1 MFLRQINL
9 RKEGREY
16 TYLKVVENTWEGGRT
31 QQKTLVNFGNVGGWP
46 KERLE
51 EVVNLLTKFLASDMV
66 LFSRITLDRC
76 RQLGPYLPLSALWDR
91 VGLDEIIEKA
101 LVARKA
107 DDRVTQCAKA
117 IVLTRLVSPCSK
129 RALSESLSR
138 DIEIP
143 GVSSDVLP
151 LQSYYRTL
159 EYLADA
165 KSEIEKGVHARLA
178 HLFNQ
183 DVSLVFYDLTSS
195 YFEGKCCAL
204 AKRGYSREHRPDLLQ
219 IEIGLLVDGEGTPI
233 GHEVF
238 DGNVKDVRTV
248 LGTLDRLKEEFG
260 VRRCVFVSDDGMASE
275 ANLGEIEQR
284 GYEYITSL
292 SLGKSVIGQELARTC
307 RPHKSWQKVS
317 DNLWLEPLAKQGEVR
332 YIGSYNPERA
342 ASTWEHRK
350 ARLAD
355 CIEYL
360 RSVERERKR
369 RGPKRTVDDRIMAA
383 DRFLRRKGC
392 RRLIHLERGEEG
404 ALVWK
409 LDRDALRRE
418 RRTDGLLILK
428 TNSKTLSDEE
438 VAKGYRMLWRV
449 EDAFRHIKSPIQLRP
464 IRHWSDPRVLGHVFI
479 CVLAY
484 TLERLYEQELEKAGL
499 ALSARSALDE
509 LGQIMVVTLEANGR
523 QLRRRTEISP
533 RQRQLLSAAGVKEV
547 PELW

>member
-9 RKEGREY
+9 KKEGREY
-16 TYLKVVENTWEGGRT
+16 SYLKVVENTWEGGRT

-46 KERLE
+46 KEKLE
-51 EVVNLLTKFLASDMV
+51 EVVNLLTTFLASDMV
-66 LFSRITLDRC
+66 LFDRITLDRC

-91 VGLDEIIEKA
+91 VGLDEIIERSLA
-101 LVARKA
+101 SRKA
-107 DDRVTQCAKA
+107 DDRVTQCTKA
-117 IVLTRLVSPCSK
+117 MVLTRLVRPSSK
-129 RALSESLSR
+129 KALSEALSR

-159 EYLADA
+159 EYLAEA
-165 KSEIEKGVHARLA
+165 AGEIEKGVHARLK

-195 YFEGKCCAL
+195 YFEGKCCKR
-204 AKRGYSREHRPDLLQ
+204 AKRGYSRDHRPDLLQ
-219 IEIGLLVDGEGTPI
+219 IEIGLLVDGQGIPI

-248 LGTLDRLKEEFG
+248 VGALDRLKKEFG

-275 ANLGEIEQR
+275 ANLAEIEQR

-292 SLGKSVIGQELARTC
+292 SLGKSLVGQELIRTC
-307 RPHKSWQKVS
+307 RPRKSWQKLS
-317 DNLWLEPLAKQGEVR
+317 DNLWLEPLAQHGKVR

-350 ARLAD
+350 TRLAE
-355 CIEYL
+355 CIEHL
-360 RSVERERKR
+360 RSIERERPR
-369 RGPKRTVDDRIMAA
+369 RGPKRTVDDRMMAA

-392 RRLIHLERGEEG
+392 RRLIQLERGEEG
-404 ALVWK
+404 ALRWK
-409 LDRDALRRE
+409 LDRDALRAV

-428 TNSKTLSDEE
+428 TNSRELSDVE
-438 VAKGYRMLWRV
+438 VAKGYRTLWRV

-484 TLERLYEQELEKAGL
+484 TLERLYEQELEKNGL
-499 ALSARSALDE
+499 DVSARAALDE
-509 LGQIMVVTLEANGR
+509 LGPIMVATLAANGR
-523 QLRRRTEISP
+523 QLRRRFEISP

>member
-16 TYLKVVENTWEGGRT
+16 TYLKVVENIWEGGRT
-31 QQKTLVNFGNVGGWP
+31 QQKTLVNFGNVVGWP

-51 EVVNLLTKFLASDMV
+51 EVVNLLTKFLESDTV
-66 LFSRITLDRC
+66 LFSQITVETC
-76 RQLGPYLPLSALWDR
+76 RQLGPYLPLSALWDW
-91 VGLDEIIEKA
+91 VGLDEIIERA
-101 LVARKA
+101 LASRKV
-107 DDRVTQCAKA
+107 DGRVSKCAKA
-117 IVLTRLVSPCSK
+117 MVLTRLVRPSSK
-129 RALSESLSR
+129 KALSETLSR
-138 DIEIP
+138 DALIP
-143 GVSSDVLP
+143 GIWEDALP
-151 LQSYYRTL
+151 LSSYYRAL
-159 EYLADA
+159 EYLAGA
-165 KSEIEKGVHARLA
+165 KDEIEKGVHARLA
-178 HLFNQ
+178 HLFNR

-195 YFEGKCCAL
+195 YFEGKCCPRAR
-204 AKRGYSREHRPDLLQ
+204 RGYSRDHRPDLLQ

-248 LGTLDRLKEEFG
+248 LSALDRLKRDFG

-275 ANLGEIEQR
+275 ANLAEVER
-284 GYEYITSL
+284 HGYEYITSL
-292 SLGKSVIGQELARTC
+292 SLGKSAIGAELARNS
-307 RPHKSWQKVS
+307 RLVGSWRKVS
-317 DNLWLEPLAKQGEVR
+317 DNLWLEPLASQGEVR

-342 ASTWEHRK
+342 TSAWEHRK
-350 ARLAD
+350 VRLAQ

-360 RSVERERKR
+360 RTLERERPR
-369 RGPKRTVDDRIMAA
+369 RGPKRTVDDRMMAA
-383 DRFLRRKGC
+383 DRFLRKKGC
-392 RRLIHLERGEEG
+392 RKLFQLERGEEG
-404 ALVWK
+404 AILWK
-409 LDRDALRRE
+409 LDRDALRRQ

-428 TNSKTLSDEE
+428 TNSGTLSDEE

-499 ALSARSALDE
+499 AMSARAALDE
-509 LGQIMVVTLEANGR
+509 LRPIMVATLEANRR
-523 QLRRRTEISP
+523 QLRRRTQISP